1 MPSKNEVT
9 DMTVRRYNEINTR
22 IHGESDNYTI
32 TLYYCNLARKIRTEC
47 SDDRLGATGDSH
59 NPIHP

>member
-1 MPSKNEVT
+1 
-9 DMTVRRYNEINTR
+9 MTVRRYNEINTR